1 MKTMAELS
9 LRRPVSAVMFY
20 VSMVVIGLIAA
31 FRLPLEQFP
40 DISFPFVF
48 VQMPYPGSTPTEVER
63 TITRPAEEALATVEG
78 IKRIDSNSRSDG
90 ADIFLQ
96 FSDMSRDIAVAATQV
111 RDRLDAIRRDLPGDF
126 QRYVVLQFSPSDQP
140 VLQIRFSA
148 GQQRDLSSQYELIR
162 THIARRL
169 ERVPGVARVDI
180 SGAQPPEV
188 EVAINAERLA
198 AHDIGL
204 NELAVQLR
212 AVNFSVSGGEIDEG
226 ERRLRVQPVGE
237 IRDLDTLRNLV
248 IDPRGLR
255 LGDIADI
262 RLKPQRT
269 QIMRRLDGVPAV
281 GIDLFRENDSNLVD
295 VARAVW
301 TEVDAIKADPAL
313 EGIRFITIGDQA
325 KSVTDSIDE
334 LVQAGWIGSALSLLV
349 LFYFLR
355 HWPSTLMVTLAIPIC
370 IVMTLGAMFF
380 LGLSLNILTMMGLL
394 LGVGMLVDNA
404 VVVVES
410 IYQYRE
416 KWPDDPM
423 RCAIEGTRAVQLAI
437 SAGTLTSIIVFAPNI
452 FGERNEISIYLAQVA
467 YTITISLLCSWLVA
481 VSLIP
486 MISARLKTPPAVL
499 ASHGFVPSL
508 TRRYGRLLD
517 WTLRHRGPSVLAII
531 LIVLVSL
538 PPFGAMKKDMFP
550 NEASRELNLGFNWR
564 GSYTLEQM
572 SGEVGK
578 VEKFFDERRDRYQ
591 LRQIYVYFGEQGF
604 AGVRLNLKE
613 DGYSCDSAATWALSL
628 VGLRSR
634 ETCLRSPN
642 DIMEQMRKELP
653 KLARAELQFGGG
665 NGPGGGPGIGDQTVQ
680 IGLQGDSGEKLA
692 EIGKQVLPVFANL
705 PQLRDVRLDLGD
717 VNSEVRVTVDR
728 ERAAAFGFST
738 RDVAQYIGIALRGT
752 PLREFRN
759 GDQNIPVWVRFS
771 GADQFRIQDM
781 SALNLRRPD
790 GTTVPLMSMVNV
802 RVEQASSQ
810 IGRANRQT
818 TLTIKANVAPG
829 VEKEKAIAALI
840 EASNQIKLEPGYS
853 FASGEDFNP
862 GGDAAAQMGINTLLA
877 FGLIYI
883 LMAALFESLL
893 QPLAILSSVL
903 FSILG
908 VGWLFWA
915 TGTTFSIMA
924 FIGILVL
931 MGVVVNNGI
940 VLVEH
945 INSHRR
951 AGVPRDR
958 ALSDGSRERLR
969 PILMTMGTTILGM
982 LPLCF
987 GTAGIGGDG
996 PPYYPMA
1003 RAIAGGLAF
1012 STVVTLLFLP
1022 TVYATLDDFRHWF
1035 VTSILGDW
1043 RTVGRRVYGFEPSA
1057 VE

>member
-1 MKTMAELS
+1 MMTMAELS
-9 LRRPVSAVMFY
+9 LRRPVTAVMFY

-48 VQMPYPGSTPTEVER
+48 VQMPYAGSTPSEVER
-63 TITRPAEEALATVEG
+63 TVTRPAEEALSTVEG

-96 FSDMSRDIAVAATQV
+96 FSDMSRDISIAAVQV
-111 RDRLDAIRRDLPGDF
+111 RDRLDAIRRDLPSDF
-126 QRYVVLQFSPSDQP
+126 QRYVVLQFSPSSQP
-140 VLQIRFSA
+140 VLQIRFASP
-148 GQQRDLSSQYELIR
+148 RDLSGAYELIR

-188 EVAINAERLA
+188 EVALDATRIA
-198 AHDIGL
+198 AHNLSL
-204 NELAVQLR
+204 NDLATQLR

-237 IRDLDTLRNLV
+237 IRDLDQLRNLV
-248 IDPRGLR
+248 IDANGLK

-269 QIMRRLDGVPAV
+269 QIMRRLDGTPAA
-281 GIDLFRENDSNLVD
+281 GIDLFRENDANLVE
-295 VARAVW
+295 VSRAVW
-301 TEVDAIKADPAL
+301 AEVDLIKQDPAL

-325 KSVTDSIDE
+325 ESVTSSIDE
-334 LVQAGWIGSALSLLV
+334 LIKAGWIGSGLSLLV

-370 IVMTLGAMFF
+370 IVMTLGAMYF
-380 LGLSLNILTMMGLL
+380 LGLTLNILTMMGLL

-416 KWPDDPM
+416 KWPGDPM

-437 SAGTLTSIIVFAPNI
+437 SAGTLTSIIVFAPNM
-452 FGERNEISIYLAQVA
+452 FGERNEITVYLAQVA

-486 MISARLKTPPAVL
+486 MISARLQTPPAVL
-499 ASHGFVPSL
+499 AAHGFVPSL
-508 TRRYGRLLD
+508 TRRYGRLLE
-517 WTLRHRGPSVLAII
+517 WSLRHRGYSILAIL
-531 LIVLVSL
+531 LIFFVSL
-538 PPFGAMKKDMFP
+538 VPFQIMKKDMFP
-550 NEASRELNLGFNWR
+550 NEASRTLEMGFNWR

-572 SGEVGK
+572 SGEIAK
-578 VEKFFDERRDRYQ
+578 VEAFFEPRREQYQ
-591 LRQIYVYFGEQGF
+591 IKQVYVFFGEQGF
-604 AGVRLNLKE
+604 AGMRLTLKDE
-613 DGYSCDSAATWALSL
+613 GYSCDTVATHVMSW
-628 VGLRSR
+628 VGLRSMD
-634 ETCLRSPN
+634 ECLRAPN
-642 DIMEQMRKELP
+642 DIMEQIRKDLP
-653 KLARAELQFGGG
+653 KLARAELRFGGG
-665 NGPGGGPGIGDQTVQ
+665 GGPGGGGGSTDRTVQ
-680 IGLQGDSGEKLA
+680 VLIQGDSGEKLA
-692 EIGKQVLPVFANL
+692 EIGKQLLPLFSRL
-705 PQLRDVRLDLGD
+705 PELRDVRLDLGD
-717 VNSEVRVTVDR
+717 VNSEVRVEVDR

-738 RDVAQYIGIALRGT
+738 QEVASYIGIALRGT

-759 GDQNIPVWVRFS
+759 GDQEIPVWVRFA
-771 GADQFRIQDM
+771 GAEQFRLEDM
-781 SALNLRRPD
+781 SALTLRRAD
-790 GTTVPLMSMVNV
+790 GTTVPLLSVVDV
-802 RVEQASSQ
+802 RIEQSPSQ
-810 IGRANRQT
+810 IGRSNRQT
-818 TLTIKANVAPG
+818 ALAITANLAPDI
-829 VEKEKAIAALI
+829 EMEKAQKAIDELKSTI
-840 EASNQIKLEPGYS
+840 QLEPGYTIGL
-853 FASGEDFNP
+853 GEDFNF
-862 GGDAAAQMGINTLLA
+862 GADAGKRMMLNTLLA
-877 FGLIYI
+877 FGLVFI

-893 QPLAILSSVL
+893 QPFAIVSGVI

-908 VGWLFWA
+908 VGWLFA
-915 TGTTFSIMA
+915 LTGTTFSIMA

-951 AGVPRDR
+951 AGAHRDE
-958 ALSDGSRERLR
+958 ALIAGCRERLR
-969 PILMTMGTTILGM
+969 PILMTMGCTILGM

-987 GTAGIGGDG
+987 GTTGIGGDG

-1022 TVYATLDDFRHWF
+1022 TVYATLDDARHWAGF
-1035 VTSILGDW
+1035 VMRRGRNGVRARVWGD
-1043 RTVGRRVYGFEPSA
+1043 TPVASD
-1057 VE
+1057 